1 MNRVAV
7 TGMGII
13 DTLGASPTECFDSML
28 DTYDSYPSWRKFQP
42 YFPENW
48 RINEQNAPEE
58 YYWKWRDFDVHI
70 DHYKT
75 INKPNNI
82 LILIL
87 LSSHLSTHQIL
98 KYKYK

>member
-1 MNRVAV
+1 
-7 TGMGII
+7 
-13 DTLGASPTECFDSML
+13 ML

-42 YFPENW
+42 YFPEDW

-75 INKPNNI
+75 INKQKN
-82 LILIL
+82 L
-87 LSSHLSTHQIL
+87 
-98 KYKYK
+98 